1 MLSSPNF
8 THDMFPGRNIDT
20 TFFALLE
27 GLKNIR
33 SKVGGECYEKLV
45 EMTAAMR
52 GHFEED
58 EVREGNIIADDISE
72 LIKEA
77 CRAKRRSR
85 AAND

>member
-1 MLSSPNF
+1 MLSSPDF

-27 GLKNIR
+27 DLKNIR
-33 SKVGGECYEKLV
+33 SKVGDGCYDRLV
-45 EMTAAMR
+45 EMAATMR
-52 GHFEED
+52 AHFEAD
-58 EVREGNIIADDISE
+58 EVREGNFIADDMSE

-77 CRAKRRSR
+77 WRAKRRAS